1 MCHGSSC
8 LPPPFSLAP
17 CRVATLADED
27 VLLGLAPPWEL
38 RGGCELRL
46 APPAGGTGLSQSGR
60 DSVWFQSLDQGT
72 KGGEGTIQSLLYL
85 YTLGPSILTFP
96 LYKEE
101 SIHSLWVSVKGQI
114 LKMYPSRLRVHL
126 CHGSLA
132 HIWTVQ
138 GGQGDMPK
146 DKGECE
152 HNSPRGIPMLME

>member
-1 MCHGSSC
+1 M
-8 LPPPFSLAP
+8 
-17 CRVATLADED
+17 
-27 VLLGLAPPWEL
+27 LLGLAPPWEL

-101 SIHSLWVSVKGQI
+101 SIHSVGVRQRTDPQDVPFKVKGA
-114 LKMYPSRLRVHL
+114 
-126 CHGSLA
+126 SLSWFISTYLDSA
-132 HIWTVQ
+132 GWT
-138 GGQGDMPK
+138 G
-146 DKGECE
+146 
-152 HNSPRGIPMLME
+152 